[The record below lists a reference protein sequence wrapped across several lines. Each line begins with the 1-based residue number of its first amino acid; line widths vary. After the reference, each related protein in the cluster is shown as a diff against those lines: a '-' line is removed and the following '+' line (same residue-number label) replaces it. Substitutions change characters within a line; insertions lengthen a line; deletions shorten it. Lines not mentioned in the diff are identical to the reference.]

1 MARML
6 EIRDATLRVGQED
19 AAVPILQSVSLHF
32 PRPHF
37 GAIVG
42 PSGCGKSTL
51 LKVVAGLFDPQ
62 QGEIYWEG
70 RNLATQGDIAP
81 AELGYVPQFSI
92 VHESLTIAE
101 SMDYA
106 LRLRLAGLSLAE
118 RLERA
123 QQILEVVGLYEI
135 RDRVASQLSG
145 GQRRRLALALE
156 VVTRPSLLL
165 CDEVTSGLDP
175 KSEDEIVQLLHQL
188 SRDGERLVLSVTHS
202 LRHLSLYDSVTVL
215 RAGSVLYSG
224 PAENLLEYFSVAT
237 PDDLF
242 PQLES
247 KENEAWIE
255 RWAVYRNTFALPPIP
270 GMRTVVEDDEDV
282 EDAEEVTE
290 VEPPD
295 EAPLPPVE
303 PPLDVTP
310 GLVTQFFILLGRR
323 WKLFFREKNQ
333 VWLQLALLFLFPAL
347 VVPFALNGLPQ
358 IQNLSLSA
366 DANVISQLKESVS
379 FTAQS
384 SRVGSLV
391 SGLIMFQVVLMTLMG
406 SNNGAR
412 EIVSERLLFEKEK
425 LAGLNPLGYLASKV
439 FFLGVLVLAQ
449 SFWMTIFVK
458 LIVRFPGDLGPQ
470 AAMLFLANGALTCL
484 CLGVSSWS
492 RTTEQSSLISVYF
505 VGFQLPL
512 SGALLALPEW
522 LGPATRPFI
531 SAYWS
536 WSGFL
541 ETMRDTRFYDLVK
554 VITETPLSSFPACFW
569 VLGCQALVGLIIAY
583 FGCVRSNWDA

>member
-1 MARML
+1 ML
-6 EIRDATLRVGQED
+6 EIREATLRLGD
-19 AAVPILQSVSLHF
+19 AGASVPILQGVSLHF

-37 GAIVG
+37 AAIVG

-51 LKVVAGLFDPQ
+51 LKVIAGLFDPQ
-62 QGEIYWEG
+62 VGTIHWDG
-70 RNLATQGDIAP
+70 RNLATEGDIPP

-106 LRLRLAGLSLAE
+106 LRLRLSGLSHGE
-118 RLERA
+118 RTERA
-123 QQILEVVGLYEI
+123 QQILEVVGLFEI
-135 RDRVASQLSG
+135 RDRPASQLSG

-188 SRDGERLVLSVTHS
+188 SRDGSRLVLSVTHS
-202 LRHLSLYDSVTVL
+202 LRHLRLYDSVTVL
-215 RAGSVLYSG
+215 REGSVLYSG
-224 PAENLLEYFSVAT
+224 PAENLLEYFNVST
-237 PDDLF
+237 PEDLF

-247 KENEAWIE
+247 KETVAWSE
-255 RWAVYRNTFALPPIP
+255 RWAIYQENFALPLLP
-270 GMRTVVEDDEDV
+270 GMAEADRDDEDDE
-282 EDAEEVTE
+282 EDFPEEAAAVKPE
-290 VEPPD
+290 LAAVPED
-295 EAPLPPVE
+295 Q
-303 PPLDVTP
+303 TP
-310 GLVTQFFILLGRR
+310 GLLAQFFILLGRR
-323 WKLFFREKNQ
+323 WRLFFREKNQ
-333 VWLQLALLFLFPAL
+333 VLLQLALLFLFPAL

-366 DANVISQLKESVS
+366 DGNIVAQLKESVS

-412 EIVSERLLFEKEK
+412 EIVAERLLFEKEK
-425 LAGLNPLGYLASKV
+425 LAGLNPLSYLISKI

-458 LIVRFPGDLGPQ
+458 LIVRFPGDLAPQ
-470 AAMLFLANGALTCL
+470 AAMLFLANAALTCL

-512 SGALLALPEW
+512 SGAVLALPDW
-522 LGPATRPFI
+522 LGVMTRPFI

-554 VITETPLSSFPACFW
+554 IITETPLASYPACFW

-583 FGCVRSNWDA
+583 FGCVRAQWD

>member
-1 MARML
+1 MGINECQML
-6 EIRDATLRVGQED
+6 EIREATLRLGD
-19 AAVPILQSVSLHF
+19 AESSVPILQGVSLHF

-51 LKVVAGLFDPQ
+51 LKVIAGLFDPQ
-62 QGEIYWEG
+62 LGTIHWDA
-70 RNLATQGDIAP
+70 RNLATEGDIAP

-106 LRLRLAGLSLAE
+106 LRLRLGGLTLDE
-118 RLERA
+118 RNERA

-135 RDRVASQLSG
+135 RDRPASKLSG

-188 SRDGERLVLSVTHS
+188 SRDGSRLVLSVTHS
-202 LRHLSLYDSVTVL
+202 LRHLALYDSVTVL
-215 RAGSVLYSG
+215 REGSVLYSG
-224 PAENLLEYFSVAT
+224 PAQNLLEYFNVST
-237 PDDLF
+237 PEDLF

-255 RWAVYRNTFALPPIP
+255 RWTIYRENFALPLLP
-270 GMRTVVEDDEDV
+270 GMVEADRDDED
-282 EDAEEVTE
+282 DDEELPEAITE
-290 VEPPD
+290 AKPELP
-295 EAPLPPVE
+295 PLPE
-303 PPLDVTP
+303 DLTP
-310 GLVTQFFILLGRR
+310 GLLAQFFILLGRR

-333 VWLQLALLFLFPAL
+333 VLLQLALLFLFPAL

-358 IQNLSLSA
+358 VQNLSLSA
-366 DANVISQLKESVS
+366 DGNIVSQLKESVS

-412 EIVSERLLFEKEK
+412 EIVAERLLFEKEK
-425 LAGLNPLGYLASKV
+425 LAGLNPLSYLVSKI

-470 AAMLFLANGALTCL
+470 AAMLFLANAALTCL

-512 SGALLALPEW
+512 SGAVLALPDW
-522 LGPATRPFI
+522 LGVMTRPFI

-554 VITETPLSSFPACFW
+554 IITETPLASYPACFW

-583 FGCVRSNWDA
+583 FGCVRAQWD